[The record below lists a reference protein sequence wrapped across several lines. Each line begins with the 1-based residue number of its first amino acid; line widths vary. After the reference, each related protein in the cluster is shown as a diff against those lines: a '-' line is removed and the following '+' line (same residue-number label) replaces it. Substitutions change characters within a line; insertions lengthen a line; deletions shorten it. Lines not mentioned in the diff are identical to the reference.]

1 MISHYKGF
9 MQGKILTHAGDYRSF
24 LKEIY
29 SSRKAIGAY
38 SYRQFS
44 RDLGLQATN
53 FIHLVIQGK
62 RNLSPVMAEKIA
74 SLLFETARER
84 KYFLLMVERD
94 QSKGAQKNDSE
105 KKLSVLKV
113 TSKTKVDE
121 ARYQFFSNWYVPVI
135 REMIELQNFVPHLNW
150 ISKKLLIPVA
160 EAKIREAIS
169 LLEKLGFIEVK
180 GKKWSLKAGHLATED
195 EVSSDMVM
203 NYHLQMIELS
213 RLALC
218 ELPSENRDI
227 SALTMTL
234 TPEQF
239 KQLKKRI
246 IEFRDEIQQE
256 LSDSTGAPTQVGQL
270 NIQLF
275 QVVK

>member
-1 MISHYKGF
+1 
-9 MQGKILTHAGDYRSF
+9 MQGKILTHTGDYRSF

-29 SSRKAIGAY
+29 SSRKVAGAY

-44 RDLGLQATN
+44 RDLGLPVTN
-53 FIHLVIQGK
+53 FLHLVIQGK
-62 RNLSPVMAEKIA
+62 RNLSLVVAEKIA
-74 SLLFETARER
+74 SRLFETARER
-84 KYFLLMVERD
+84 KCFKLMVERD
-94 QSKGAQKNDSE
+94 QSTGHEKNDSE
-105 KKLSVLKV
+105 NKLSALKGV
-113 TSKTKVDE
+113 SKTKVDE

-135 REMIELQNFVPHLNW
+135 REMIELKNFVPHLNW
-150 ISKKLLIPVA
+150 ISKKLLIPVT
-160 EAKIREAIS
+160 EAKIRDAIS

-180 GKKWSLKAGHLATED
+180 GKKWSIKAGHLATED

-218 ELPSENRDI
+218 KLPSESRDI

-246 IEFRDEIQQE
+246 IDFRDEIQQE
-256 LSDSTGAPTQVGQL
+256 LSDSSDGPTQVSQL